1 MRGSR
6 DGDDDGDESDD
17 GDDDDGGGE
26 EILREAK
33 ERDREREGEEVGK
46 KRRRKERRG
55 WSTTERRGGQDGQ
68 ATEQDLWKQRDPHP
82 DAWLGRGGQDHHPV
96 QAQIGPFGHYY
107 PHSRL
112 QCRDSS
118 L

>member
-33 ERDREREGEEVGK
+33 ERDREREGEDVGK
-46 KRRRKERRG
+46 KEEEKGKTWMVDHGEEGRAG
-55 WSTTERRGGQDGQ
+55 WAS
-68 ATEQDLWKQRDPHP
+68 
-82 DAWLGRGGQDHHPV
+82 
-96 QAQIGPFGHYY
+96 Y
-107 PHSRL
+107 
-112 QCRDSS
+112 
-118 L
+118 